1 MNDVLHDQSQQQ
13 EQKLKSS
20 IAGFLQDI
28 LEDWEN
34 QNRPSQR
41 TGPGRPVTLPN
52 FVLWIS
58 ILLCVLQ
65 GFTSQLAIWRLIRWT
80 GIGSHG
86 AYAISDQAV
95 YNRLSSGGQEAMQ
108 DLFHQITHAL
118 AERFAP
124 YAQNQLAKFAAGVY
138 AIDGSTL
145 DKVGRYLP
153 ALRKIP
159 DGDSQLLPGKMVGLF
174 DIRSQQWCEM
184 VHLPNPHQ
192 NDKVAAR
199 ELADQLPR
207 GSLLLADLGFFGFA
221 WFDYLTFQGYWWISR
236 WRDKTSF
243 EVVHTFYEDAT
254 TFDGLIWLGKYRAD
268 KAAFTVRLV
277 RFTVGQTQF
286 QYLTNVLDPWILPL
300 QEIAQ
305 LYARRWDIEM
315 AFRMVKQYLKLHL
328 IWSAKQDIILLQVW
342 AVLIISQV
350 LQAIRL
356 EIAGLA
362 EVDPFDVSLPLLV
375 QYVPQL
381 TLENKNPVE
390 MIVRDGRELGFIRP
404 SRRIRIQAPIIA
416 EDQIRPLPEGMKL
429 VRCPRYAKRKGTT
442 SYFPPEFKFWETF
455 QPPTRVPAT

>member
-1 MNDVLHDQSQQQ
+1 MSDALHDQSQQEQ
-13 EQKLKSS
+13 QKLKSS
-20 IAGFLQDI
+20 IAVFLQEI
-28 LEDWEN
+28 IEGWEK
-34 QNRPSQR
+34 QNRPIER
-41 TGPGRPVTLPN
+41 TGPGRPATLPN

-58 ILLCVLQ
+58 VLLCVLQ

-95 YNRLSSGGQEAMQ
+95 YNRLASGGLEAMQ
-108 DLFHQITHAL
+108 DLFRQITHAL
-118 AERFAP
+118 TERFAP
-124 YAQNQLAKFAAGVY
+124 YAQHHLAKFAAGVY
-138 AIDGSTL
+138 ALDGSTL
-145 DKVGRYLP
+145 DKIGRYLP
-153 ALRKIP
+153 ALRKVP
-159 DGDSQLLPGKMVGLF
+159 NGDSQLLPGKMVGLF
-174 DIRSQQWCEM
+174 DIRRQQWREV

-221 WFDYLTFQGYWWISR
+221 WFDYLTVQGYWWISR
-236 WRDKTSF
+236 LREKTSF
-243 EVVHTFYEDAT
+243 EVIHTFYEDAT
-254 TFDGLIWLGKYRAD
+254 TFDGLVWLGKYRAD
-268 KAAFTVRLV
+268 HAAVAIRLV
-277 RFTVGQTQF
+277 RFTVGQNQF
-286 QYLTNVLDPWILPL
+286 QYLTNVLDPWTLPI

-315 AFRMVKQYLKLHL
+315 AFRMVKQYLKLHIL
-328 IWSAKQDIILLQVW
+328 WSAKLEIVLLQVW

-381 TLENKNPVE
+381 TLENKNPIE

-416 EDQIRPLPEGMKL
+416 EDKIRPLPEKTKL
-429 VRCPRYAKRKGTT
+429 VRRPRYAQRKGTI

-455 QPPTRVPAT
+455 QPPTRIVAT